1 MIKETEQF
9 VKTFHADDFSGHDY
23 AHIERVRRMALQIA
37 RREGGDARIIELA
50 ALLHDV
56 ADAKLGGT
64 SSLVDTYLQPR
75 VSTGERQQIL
85 EIINSLS
92 FKGGDRPPVRTL
104 EGKIVQDADRLDAI
118 GAIGIARTFQF
129 AGQFKEPMYV
139 PGLTPREPGDR
150 TSPTSALHHFDEKL
164 LRLKDLMN
172 TDTAKVIAA
181 DRHRYMLEFV
191 ERFKQE
197 WEGQEEA

>member
-1 MIKETEQF
+1 LIEETEQF
-9 VKTFHADDFSGHDY
+9 VQAFHATDFSGHDY
-23 AHIERVRRMALQIA
+23 AHIERVRRMALRIA
-37 RREGGDARIIELA
+37 AAEGGDLRIIELA

-56 ADAKLGGT
+56 ADSKLGGT
-64 SSLVDTYLQPR
+64 SERVDRHLLSR
-75 VSTGERQQIL
+75 VSESDRLHIL

-92 FKGGDRPPVRTL
+92 FKGGNRPPIKTL

-139 PGLTPREPGDR
+139 PGLVPREPGDR
-150 TSPTSALHHFDEKL
+150 TGTTSALHHFDEKL
-164 LRLKDLMN
+164 FRLKDLMN
-172 TDTAKVIAA
+172 TKTAKVIAE
-181 DRHRYMLEFV
+181 DRHRYMMEFV

-197 WEGQEEA
+197 WEDRSS